1 MAWKFPQRNTRKGS
15 PIDIETVNDNFH
27 EFSSEAGNLN
37 EHNWSGDTTVAF
49 GDNQIPS
56 FELENQAAVK
66 IHHVDWWEPHFIG
79 FEDVADVWH
88 AGAEDPHLRHHDYI
102 PPYGPTTHLGISG
115 ASKVNNTP
123 SWKALKTLE
132 GSAQASTLWIMCS
145 FMHTQI
151 SMPNGL
157 ESAED
162 RESEESRNTTRG
174 AVQYGLRFNG
184 AVIWESVTGTAEPDN
199 DPYAERELHGPAA
212 LVLEAIV
219 PATDGPF
226 IVELVGRCSTNDDY
240 STSSIPQGEIM
251 VFEFRR

>member
-1 MAWKFPQRNTRKGS
+1 
-15 PIDIETVNDNFH
+15 
-27 EFSSEAGNLN
+27 
-37 EHNWSGDTTVAF
+37 
-49 GDNQIPS
+49 
-56 FELENQAAVK
+56 
-66 IHHVDWWEPHFIG
+66 
-79 FEDVADVWH
+79 
-88 AGAEDPHLRHHDYI
+88 
-102 PPYGPTTHLGISG
+102 
-115 ASKVNNTP
+115 
-123 SWKALKTLE
+123 
-132 GSAQASTLWIMCS
+132 
-145 FMHTQI
+145 
-151 SMPNGL
+151 MPNGL